1 MKIVLLFTF
10 LLLSLY
16 GDFTLIYK
24 LDSNITQKVDYKDD
38 QHILF
43 TILNN
48 NNISEKLV
56 ILNDKKYIIFYENGI
71 QHIYEISDEL
81 SEPVKESNNT
91 IQYKIVKKLGNSKF
105 GNFNVEKWR
114 VKYADGAKST
124 DILVSK
130 DKKLYNSIFKVIA
143 ALKKLLPADKQQ
155 QADIFN
161 MGHGYVLLET
171 GDLKLLSYK
180 ENKLSNK
187 LFAITDELSD
197 DDEKKFSQNI
207 DNCFTNVCCNK
218 KSIEPTQIKFYLNNN
233 IKNWKLEKMAKCTDP
248 SEKNIESAIYSD
260 KSNKIIVEMTT
271 GEETSSGKIA
281 SLIEQGIKV
290 ENYKVKDLLGY
301 KTVSA
306 YLPIIDATITDVI
319 LPNTTI
325 SIYSKGKKKLYN
337 FAQKALKLRIKNSFS
352 SNDY

>member
-1 MKIVLLFTF
+1 MKIVLLFTV

-24 LDSNITQKVDYKDD
+24 LDNNITQKVDYKNDK
-38 QHILF
+38 HILF
-43 TILNN
+43 TILDNN
-48 NNISEKLV
+48 KISEKLI

-91 IQYKIVKKLGNSKF
+91 IQYKIVKKLGSSKF
-105 GNFNVEKWR
+105 NNFNVEKWR
-114 VKYADGAKST
+114 VKYADGEKST
-124 DILVSK
+124 DVIVSK

-180 ENKLSNK
+180 ENNLSNK

-197 DDEKKFSQNI
+197 DDEKKFSKNI

-218 KSIEPTQIKFYLNNN
+218 KSIEATQIKYYLNNN
-233 IKNWKLEKMAKCTDP
+233 IKKWKLEKMAKCTDP
-248 SEKNIESAIYSD
+248 TEKNIESAIYSD
-260 KSNKIIVEMTT
+260 KSKKIIIEMTT

-281 SLIEQGIKV
+281 SLIDQGIKV
-290 ENYKVKDLLGY
+290 ENYTVKDLLGY

-306 YLPIIDATITDVI
+306 YLPIIDATVTDVM

-325 SIYSKGKKKLYN
+325 SLYTKGKKELYS

-352 SNDY
+352 SNNY